1 MADELIYPIIIQ
13 STLYQPFPNG
23 GEIVNFSKSVLIIII
38 YLKDAREAINV
49 VK

>member
-13 STLYQPFPNG
+13 LYQPFPNG
-23 GEIVNFSKSVLIIII
+23 GGIVNFSKSILIIII
-38 YLKDAREAINV
+38 YLKDAREAINA